1 MNNSKI
7 FDITYVFQSIPLILK
22 TLPLTLYIMIL
33 SLIFGFIL
41 GLIVTAM
48 KIGKNRI
55 IKTIANSYVAF
66 IRGTPPLLQLFL
78 VFYGIPPAFSAVGI
92 DLSGIDKT
100 TFAIITF
107 TLNSGAFMSE
117 IMRSA
122 YLAVDKGQYEAAL
135 SVGMTDF
142 QVVRRIIFPQ
152 AFAIAVPSF
161 GNITISLL
169 KETSYVFAIGVI
181 DILGKA
187 KLIGSDGYGVRQLE
201 AFIAVALIYWA
212 ISVLIEKSITLY
224 EYMYNSKFNKKV
236 AESKL

>member
-1 MNNSKI
+1 MNNNKI
-7 FDITYVFQSIPLILK
+7 FDPTYIVHSIPLILN

-41 GLIVTAM
+41 GLIVTVM
-48 KIGKNRI
+48 KLSKNRI
-55 IKTIANSYVAF
+55 INVIANAYVAF
-66 IRGTPPLLQLFL
+66 IRGTPPLLQLYL
-78 VFYGIPPAFSAVGI
+78 VFYGIPPVLAAVGI
-92 DLSGIDKT
+92 DVSGIDKT

-107 TLNSGAFMSE
+107 TLNCGAFMSE

-122 YLAVDKGQYEAAL
+122 YLAVDRGQYEAAL
-135 SVGMTDF
+135 SVGMTNV
-142 QVVRRIIFPQ
+142 QMIRRIIFPQ

-212 ISVLIEKSITLY
+212 ISILIEKGITLY
-224 EYMYNSKFNKKV
+224 EYMHNSKFNKKV
-236 AESKL
+236 VESKS